1 MPPKI
6 AKLAGLGA
14 FAACAGIAALFLLFV
29 YGTRPT
35 ASAGMDGTLRFI
47 SWLSVAGVLLAL
59 LGVHLL
65 IGRRLLALARGDN
78 PPPDAT
84 GRGGSRP
91 REHLRG
97 VVRPLLDAAIPT
109 PVSV

>member
-35 ASAGMDGTLRFI
+35 ASAGMDGTLR
-47 SWLSVAGVLLAL
+47 
-59 LGVHLL
+59 
-65 IGRRLLALARGDN
+65 
-78 PPPDAT
+78 
-84 GRGGSRP
+84 
-91 REHLRG
+91 
-97 VVRPLLDAAIPT
+97 
-109 PVSV
+109 

>member
-1 MPPKI
+1 MSGSPPITVTRQRMPPKF

-35 ASAGMDGTLRFI
+35 ESAGMDGTMRFL

-59 LGVHLL
+59 LGVHVLL
-65 IGRRLLALARGDN
+65 GRRLLSLARGE
-78 PPPDAT
+78 
-84 GRGGSRP
+84 RP
-91 REHLRG
+91 S
-97 VVRPLLDAAIPT
+97 A
-109 PVSV
+109 

>member
-6 AKLAGLGA
+6 ARLAGLGA

-35 ASAGMDGTLRFI
+35 ASAGMDGTLRFV
-47 SWLSVAGVLLAL
+47 SWLAVAGVLLAL

-65 IGRRLLALARGDN
+65 IGRRLLALSRGEN
-78 PPPDAT
+78 PPA
-84 GRGGSRP
+84 
-91 REHLRG
+91 
-97 VVRPLLDAAIPT
+97 
-109 PVSV
+109 

>member
-6 AKLAGLGA
+6 ARLAGFGA

-35 ASAGMDGTLRFI
+35 ASAGMDGTQRFI
-47 SWLSVAGVLLAL
+47 TWLSVAGVLLAL

-65 IGRRLLALARGDN
+65 IGRRLLALSRGEN
-78 PPPDAT
+78 PPA
-84 GRGGSRP
+84 
-91 REHLRG
+91 
-97 VVRPLLDAAIPT
+97 
-109 PVSV
+109 